1 MKKLL
6 SLSLL
11 LFSSVGAI
19 SCVNQ
24 ANSTQNSSEN
34 LNNKDKEK
42 NTKQDY
48 LLEQV
53 EPLFKFTFS
62 EDQTKKQEYIFDQK
76 NKPISKFD
84 ELNYSL
90 YWYSPFYLDMDRK
103 NREFRRLSL
112 NAKKIINQTLTK
124 DWFWFLNNL
133 EKIGFVLNPYGDEYY
148 HDTFGLDTTQYVLLN
163 DADRPYLITN
173 LKTNKAHLIIK
184 DFDIQNENNQ
194 FKLLKSFYLIIDQK
208 RFLNGFIYQKDDSV
222 TIQFTGDVYE
232 IFNNEEVLQKSNMED
247 FINKFQQELL
257 TQYQKN
263 TQSYISYRE
272 KLDPNTDTKALAQK
286 FNDQW
291 FLTLFNPD
299 AYSKSAFLAIKELQ
313 KENINLMRFTIRKV

>member
-11 LFSSVGAI
+11 IFSSVGAI

-24 ANSTQNSSEN
+24 VKSNQNTLEN
-34 LNNKDKEK
+34 LNNNNQQKEK
-42 NTKQDY
+42 KQDY
-48 LLEQV
+48 LLEQAGL
-53 EPLFKFTFS
+53 LFNFIFNK
-62 EDQTKKQEYIFDQK
+62 DQTKKQEYIFDQK

-124 DWFWFLNNL
+124 DWFWFLDNL
-133 EKIGFVLNPYGDEYY
+133 EKFGFVLNPYGDEYY
-148 HDTFGLDTTQYVLLN
+148 HDSFGLDTTQYIMLN
-163 DADRPYLITN
+163 DVNRPYLITN
-173 LKTNKAHLIIK
+173 LKTDKAKLIIK
-184 DFDIQNENNQ
+184 DFDIQNENNE
-194 FKLLKSFYLIIDQK
+194 FKLLKSVYLIIDEK
-208 RFLNGFIYQKDDSV
+208 RFLNGFIYQKDNLV

-232 IFNNEEVLQKSNMED
+232 VFNHEEVLQKSNIQD
-247 FINKFQQELL
+247 FINKFERELL

-263 TQSYISYRE
+263 TESYIRYHE
-272 KLDPNTDTKALAQK
+272 KINLNTNTKVLAQK

-291 FLTLFNPD
+291 FITLFNPD

-313 KENINLMRFTIRKV
+313 KQNINLMRFTIRKV